1 MTRTVTGL
9 FDSYDDAAQAVRS
22 LEDAGISYRDI
33 SFVSNNAGNP
43 QIISMGTTDDA
54 AEGAGAGAA
63 VGAALGGGAGLLAGL
78 GLVTIPGLGP
88 MVAAGWLAATA
99 LGAGVGAT
107 TGGIIGALT
116 GAGLSDD
123 DAHVY
128 AEGLRRGGTLVTARV
143 ADSQHAAARSIFTEG
158 RAVDI
163 AARAKVYRESGWTRF
178 GNAAGPEAAE
188 GNVRERTDE
197 PRKMAEMTKD
207 RTASSKP
214 LIASDRVEGTAVYD
228 PNGKHIGT
236 VKRMMIEKV
245 SGRVAYVVMSFGG
258 FLGVGGDTYI
268 LPWDTLKYDTSME
281 GYRTAITEE
290 QVRGAPTF
298 YQKADYDWSDRER
311 ERELHDY
318 YRAKYYWGG

>member
-1 MTRTVTGL
+1 MTRTVTAL

-22 LEDAGISYRDI
+22 LEDAGIPYRDI
-33 SFVSNNAGNP
+33 SIVSNDAGNRN
-43 QIISMGTTDDA
+43 IISLGTTDDA
-54 AEGAGAGAA
+54 TEGAGAGAA

-143 ADSQHAAARSIFTEG
+143 DDSQYAMARSILTEG
-158 RAVDI
+158 KAADI
-163 AARAKVYRESGWTRF
+163 TARAKVYRESGWTRF
-178 GNAAGPEAAE
+178 GDAASG
-188 GNVRERTDE
+188 ERTDD
-197 PRKMAEMTKD
+197 PRRLAEMTKE
-207 RTASSKP
+207 RTTSSHP
-214 LIASDRVEGTAVYD
+214 LIESDRVEGTAVYD

-236 VKRMMIEKV
+236 IRCMMIDKV

-258 FLGVGGDTYI
+258 FLGMGTDAHP
-268 LPWDTLKYDTSME
+268 LPWDTLKYDTNLG
-281 GYRTAITEE
+281 GYRTEITED

-298 YQKADYDWSDRER
+298 YRSEDYDWSDRER

>member
-1 MTRTVTGL
+1 MTRTVTAL
-9 FDSYDDAAQAVRS
+9 FDNYHDAAQTVRS
-22 LEDAGISYRDI
+22 LEDAGIPYRDI
-33 SFVSNNAGNP
+33 SIVSNNTGDP
-43 QIISMGTTDDA
+43 SIVSLGTTDDA

-116 GAGLSDD
+116 GAGLSDE
-123 DAHVY
+123 DAQVY
-128 AEGLRRGGTLVTARV
+128 AEGLRRGGTIVTARV
-143 ADSQHAAARSIFTEG
+143 EDNQYATAQSILTG
-158 RAVDI
+158 KAVDI
-163 AARAKVYRESGWTRF
+163 TARSKVYRESGWTRF
-178 GNAAGPEAAE
+178 GDAASPTAAE
-188 GNVRERTDE
+188 EKVR
-197 PRKMAEMTKD
+197 D
-207 RTASSKP
+207 RTYESHP
-214 LIASDRVEGTAVYD
+214 LIESDRVEGTAVYD

-236 VKRMMIEKV
+236 AKRMVIEKV
-245 SGRVAYVVMSFGG
+245 SGKVAYVVMSFGG
-258 FLGVGGDTYI
+258 FLGAGTDTYI
-268 LPWDTLKYDTSME
+268 LPWDTLKYDTSMD
-281 GYRTAITEE
+281 GYRTDITEE

-298 YQKADYDWSDRER
+298 YRRADYDWSDRER